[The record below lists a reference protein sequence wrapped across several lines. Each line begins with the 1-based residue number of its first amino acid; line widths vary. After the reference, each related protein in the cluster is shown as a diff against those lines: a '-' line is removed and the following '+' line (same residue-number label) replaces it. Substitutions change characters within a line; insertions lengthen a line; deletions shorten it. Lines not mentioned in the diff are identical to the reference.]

1 MAYRFY
7 CYLFLAFTFS
17 LCACNTA
24 ELAHAQAAT
33 TAKPQAKKKSKPP
46 ASESQQKAEPTP
58 LKLAGIFSDH
68 MVLQRDVALPVWG
81 TAEPG
86 SLIALKV
93 GDQQVPAV
101 ADSQGNW
108 RAELAPLEVARDL
121 TLSVTAGEQSI
132 TLTDVAVGEVWFCSG
147 QSNMQWRLS
156 NTDNGKEAVAAAKH
170 ADIRLMQT
178 PAVAVDT
185 PQHLLDLPSWQR
197 CTPEGAKDFSAV
209 GYFFGRELSEKLDV
223 PIGLINSSWGGTPM
237 EAWTSREAL
246 ASSETFRSLAQDEY
260 FKGQPKKYRA
270 KDKPSY
276 LYNGKVSHIIPFA
289 IRGVIWYQGEANA
302 SRAGQYRELSEL
314 MIADWRHRWG
324 LGDFPFLFVQLAAWE
339 PGKTWPELREAQTE
353 TLEVHNTG
361 MAVTTDI
368 GNRKDIHPR
377 NKQDVGY
384 RLSLAAR
391 AIAYGETIEYS
402 GPKFRSMEIDGS
414 KITLSFSHLGGGL
427 KIGEL
432 RNGEPDTSAGK
443 LTGFEIAG
451 VDGDFKQAE
460 AEIVDNQVVVHS
472 EAVQEPVAVRYNWT
486 GFTTGNLFNE
496 AGLPAFS
503 FRTSQF

>member
-1 MAYRFY
+1 MAPR
-7 CYLFLAFTFS
+7 CLSFS
-17 LCACNTA
+17 HFILSLLVVSQSSSALLYAQTTA
-24 ELAHAQAAT
+24 
-33 TAKPQAKKKSKPP
+33 TAKPPAEKKAKEA
-46 ASESQQKAEPTP
+46 ASESEKKAEPAR

-68 MVLQRDVALPVWG
+68 MVLQRDTVLPVWG
-81 TAEPG
+81 MAEPG
-86 SLIALKV
+86 SLVMVKIA
-93 GDQQVPAV
+93 DQEVPAV

-108 RAELAPLEVARDL
+108 RADLAPLGVARDL
-121 TLSVTAGEQSI
+121 SLTVTAGEQSVELSDI
-132 TLTDVAVGEVWFCSG
+132 AVGEVWFCSG
-147 QSNMQWRLS
+147 QSNMQWRLTQ
-156 NTDNGKEAVAAAKH
+156 TDNGKAAVEAAKH
-170 ADIRLMQT
+170 DDIRLIQT
-178 PAVAVDT
+178 PMDALDT
-185 PQHLLDLPSWQR
+185 PQHMRELPSWQR
-197 CTPEGAKDFSAV
+197 CTPESAKDFSAV
-209 GYFFGRELSEKLDV
+209 GYYFGRELREKLDV

-246 ASSETFRSLAQDEY
+246 AGSETFRSLAQDDY
-260 FKGQPKKYRA
+260 FEGLPKNFRSQN
-270 KDKPSY
+270 KPGF

-302 SRAGQYRELSEL
+302 GRAGQYRELSEL

-324 LGDFPFLFVQLAAWE
+324 LGDFPFLYVQLAAWE

-377 NKQDVGY
+377 NKKDVGI

-391 AIAYGETIEYS
+391 AIAHGEEIEYS

-451 VDGDFKQAE
+451 VDGEFQSAE

-472 EAVQEPVAVRYNWT
+472 GAVQEPVAVRYNWT
-486 GFTTGNLFNE
+486 SFTTGNLFNE
-496 AGLPAFS
+496 AGLPAVS
-503 FRTSQF
+503 FRTSGF